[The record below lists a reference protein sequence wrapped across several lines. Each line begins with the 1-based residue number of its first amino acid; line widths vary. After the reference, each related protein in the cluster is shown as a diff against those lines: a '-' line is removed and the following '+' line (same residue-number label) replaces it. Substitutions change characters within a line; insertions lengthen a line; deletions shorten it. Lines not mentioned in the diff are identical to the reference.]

1 MSVRA
6 KVLTMVLVL
15 GVAAARLGAQCGLP
29 PRRVIDW
36 GLHRQWLVERNCA
49 HPAWPARLV
58 AVPWSEVAARKQALE
73 GGVRETGPGNRTGWK
88 TTGQTPGK
96 RPDIRMLPVRPGMR
110 VLVVK
115 DDSAAE
121 IRLRGTALEGGAA
134 GSVVLVRAG
143 LRGAVLRTVVVGP
156 ALVELAEGRRR

>member
-1 MSVRA
+1 MRA
-6 KVLTMVLVL
+6 KLLTMVLVL
-15 GVAAARLGAQCGLP
+15 GALATPLGAQCGAP

-36 GLHRQWLVERNCA
+36 GLHRQWLVEPNCA

-58 AVPWSEVAARKQALE
+58 AVPWSEAAARRQLSE
-73 GGVRETGPGNRTGWK
+73 GGGGDLGPVKQTASKSTGRTPAPRQDVRL
-88 TTGQTPGK
+88 
-96 RPDIRMLPVRPGMR
+96 LPVRPGMR

-115 DDSAAE
+115 DDRAAE

-143 LRGAVLRTVVVGP
+143 LRGAVLRTVVTGP
-156 ALVELAEGRRR
+156 ARVELMEGRQR